1 MILKPQPL
9 FDTYKTFM
17 ALFDPELK
25 VSEDTS
31 QAQYIAE
38 RPAIIEYLDSIPAGA
53 HAHADMEHV
62 RNFLRSYSGLETT
75 FRSYRTQVERL
86 MLWSWLKQGK
96 SILDLTRSDAEDFM
110 RFVLN
115 PDPEWV
121 GSSVRD
127 RFIKAGEIFEPN
139 PMWRPFGIQPKKSV
153 LKEIAEGARTIGAV
167 PTEYKPAQGSV
178 RQVFAICSS
187 FYDFAN
193 ADGFGSGNPFRA
205 IKQKSTFV
213 ARQKKKSSGKAL
225 SKLQW
230 DFVCETAEIMAA
242 EEPERH
248 ERTLFILVTLFSM
261 YLRVSDLVGNQ
272 NWTPTMGAFVR
283 SGENWWMRVIG
294 KGNKEAEISVRPDY
308 LPYLARYRASR
319 NLAPMPA
326 PDEDTPLITKLN
338 GEPGLTDRQIRSI
351 IQLVFDRALERMK
364 SEGFPEHEIGE
375 LRQASLHWL
384 RHTSATFDAP
394 HRDIKH
400 LQADMRHENMST
412 TQDIYYNTDDQERA
426 ASMSKRTIREHA

>member
-1 MILKPQPL
+1 MNPKPQPL

-25 VSEDTS
+25 VPEDDGQT
-31 QAQYIAE
+31 QYVAE
-38 RPAIIEYLDSIPAGA
+38 RPAIAEYLDSMPASASA
-53 HAHADMEHV
+53 HSDMEHV
-62 RNFLRSYSGLETT
+62 RNFLKSYSGLETT
-75 FRSYRTQVERL
+75 FRGYRTQVERL
-86 MLWSWLKQGK
+86 MLWSWLKKEK

-110 RFVLN
+110 RFILS
-115 PDPEWV
+115 PDPEWI
-121 GSSVRD
+121 GTSVRD

-139 PMWRPFGIQPKKSV
+139 PMWRPFGIQAKKS
-153 LKEIAEGARTIGAV
+153 LMKEIAEGKRSVAAI
-167 PTEYKPAQGSV
+167 PDEYKPAQGSV

-193 ADGFGSGNPFRA
+193 ADGFGKGNPFRA

-213 ARQKKKSSGKAL
+213 TRQKKKSSGRAL

-230 DFVCETAEIMAA
+230 DFVIETAEQMAA
-242 EEPERH
+242 EDPTRH
-248 ERTLFILVTLFSM
+248 ERTLFILVTIFSM
-261 YLRVSDLVGNQ
+261 YLRVSDLVGNK
-272 NWTPTMGAFVR
+272 NWTPTMGAFFR
-283 SGENWWMRVIG
+283 SGENWWMSIVG
-294 KGNKEAEISVRPDY
+294 KGNKQAEISVRPDY
-308 LPYLARYRASR
+308 LPYLARYRATR
-319 NLAPMPA
+319 NLTPMPGHE
-326 PDEDTPLITKLN
+326 EDTPLLTKLN

-351 IQLVFDRALERMK
+351 IQQVFDRALDRMK

-412 TQDIYYNTDDQERA
+412 TQDIYYNTDDKERA
-426 ASMSKRTIREHA
+426 ASMSKRSIRDIA